1 MCDRLFS
8 ITIVRRE
15 AVNGKMVWK
24 EKRLYSLEVEDDSM
38 KEGRDG
44 EDTEGDS
51 WRAAEQTDTQ
61 VWKHHIQMN
70 YFSCKLQNIN
80 LKTSQ
85 TRQHMSVIPAV
96 GRYKQED
103 SNSKSA
109 SATPRFQD
117 TSLKYKI
124 LSFKLCKIRKGRDKP
139 KAMRLQMTH
148 NPGLTRPPIT
158 PRTWA
163 IK

>member
-1 MCDRLFS
+1 
-8 ITIVRRE
+8 
-15 AVNGKMVWK
+15 MVKWYERK
-24 EKRLYSLEVEDDSM
+24 GAILLGGRMTSM
-38 KEGRDG
+38 KEGRG
-44 EDTEGDS
+44 GGDTEGES
-51 WRAAEQTDTQ
+51 WRAAEQTDTR
-61 VWKHHIQMN
+61 VWKHHIPVN
-70 YFSCKLQNIN
+70 YFSCKLQNSN

-103 SNSKSA
+103 SNSRSA
-109 SATPRFQD
+109 SVTTRFQD

-124 LSFKLCKIRKGRDKP
+124 LSFKLCKVRKGRDKP
-139 KAMRLQMTH
+139 KAMRLQVTH